1 VHDKFQLL
9 KMADEI
15 SNPRLEYTGWADW
28 GKEICYKENAT
39 TAELCGPKD
48 ACHTK
53 GLLLPLFLEV
63 TWPKEARAV
72 IYFVGLC
79 YSFLGVSIVADV
91 FMCAIEKITSKT
103 KQIHVAGQGDKG
115 EEEIGGPEV
124 IEVPVWNGTV
134 ANLTLMA
141 LGSSAPEILLS
152 VIEIV
157 GNNFEA
163 GELGPGTIVGSAAFN
178 LLVISAVCVVG
189 VPKGETRRIDIIVVF
204 AVTSFFC
211 VFAYI
216 WLLIIL
222 KVSTP
227 NVVDIWE
234 AVMTFL
240 FFPILV
246 VLAYC
251 ADKGW
256 MDFLMCKTCTK
267 SSGLEVMDKQRQIE
281 LGTVQPGETE
291 EMLRTQDYFKNGQL
305 DKNGLVKFIKDVK
318 KNTKL
323 SDEDAAVLA
332 ASKIVDSKPHSRM
345 WYRIGAVRNMT
356 GGRKTQPATKMSDKL
371 KEVYDAINENPDA
384 PNIQWPDE
392 GEEKAIIEFHA
403 STAAVME
410 SIGTY
415 KLHIIRHGR
424 MDETVKVRLET
435 IDGSAVEEEDYKPLN
450 ETLTFEPNE
459 RTKEIGLEIVDDN
472 QWEPDEE
479 FFVKLT
485 LIPQESENVR
495 LGRTSIMEITILNDD
510 EPGTITFEKRGYLVK
525 ESCGEAE
532 IAVLRQNGAD
542 GQISIKWRTIDKSA
556 VGGKDYTG
564 GEDVCQFEHG
574 ETHQLIKIPIIDDM
588 EFEKDE
594 NFEIE
599 LFEPEGGAKL
609 GKINRTAVT
618 ITNDDEFNSVL
629 NKMLLMTNANVD
641 SMRVHHE
648 TWAQQLKDAMN
659 VNGGDVENAST
670 ADYIMHF
677 LTFGFKIIFAL
688 IPPAG
693 MGGGWPCFFVSLGM
707 IGLLTAIVG
716 DLASIF
722 GCLVGLKD
730 SVTAITFVALGTS
743 LPDTFASKAA
753 ATAERSADNA
763 IGNVTGSNSVN
774 VFLGLGLPWMMASIY
789 HAIKGNEFAVKDE
802 ALGFSVLLYSIT
814 TILAIILLML
824 RRKLNIFGNAE
835 LGGTV
840 TPKYVSGIILVLLWF
855 SYVLLSSL
863 QAYEKIKAPF

>member
-1 VHDKFQLL
+1 
-9 KMADEI
+9 MEEWYEN
-15 SNPRLEYTGWADW
+15 STT
-28 GKEICYKENAT
+28 ICYKSGNE
-39 TAELCGPKD
+39 EVQEWCGDKD
-48 ACHTK
+48 KCHS

-63 TWPKEARAV
+63 TWPKELRAV
-72 IYFVGLC
+72 LYFIGLC

-103 KQIHVAGQGDKG
+103 KQIHVAGSDGDKDA
-115 EEEIGGPEV
+115 GPEY

-157 GNNFEA
+157 GNNFKA

-178 LLVISAVCVVG
+178 LLCISAVCVVG

-204 AVTSFFC
+204 GITAFFS

-227 NVVDIWE
+227 DEVSIWE

-246 VLAYC
+246 IISYFG
-251 ADKGW
+251 DKGW
-256 MDFLMCKTCTK
+256 LDFVKCQFCGK
-267 SSGLEVMDKQRQIE
+267 SSGMDTDKDKARQIE

-392 GEEKAIIEFHA
+392 GEEKAIIEFHS
-403 STAAVME
+403 STAAVLE

-415 KLHIIRHGR
+415 KLNILRHGR

-435 IDGSAVEEEDYKPLN
+435 IDGSAVREEDYKPLN

-459 RTKEIGLEIVDDN
+459 RSKEIGLEIVDDN

-495 LGRTSIMEITILNDD
+495 LGRTSIIEITILNDD

-532 IAVLRQNGAD
+532 VAVLRQNGAD
-542 GQISIKWRTIDKSA
+542 GEISIKWRTIDKQA
-556 VGGKDYTG
+556 VNNRDYIG
-564 GEDVCQFEHG
+564 GEDVVHFKHG
-574 ETHQLIKIPIIDDM
+574 ETNQLIKIPIIDDM

-599 LFEPEGGAKL
+599 LFEPEGGAKI

-629 NKMLLMTNANVD
+629 NRMLLMTNANVD
-641 SMRVHHE
+641 SMKVHHE

-670 ADYIMHF
+670 GDYIMHF

-716 DLASIF
+716 DLAGIF

-753 ATAERSADNA
+753 ATAERTADNA

-774 VFLGLGLPWMMASIY
+774 VFLGLGLPWMIASFY
-789 HAIKGNEFAVKDE
+789 WWSKGEKFIVEDP

-814 TILAIILLML
+814 AILAICLLML
-824 RRKLNIFGNAE
+824 RRKLSLFGQAE
-835 LGGTV
+835 LGGAV
-840 TPKYVSGIILVLLWF
+840 GPKYVSGAILVLLWF
-855 SYVLLSSL
+855 TYVLMSSL
-863 QAYEKIKAPF
+863 QAYEQISAPF

>member
-1 VHDKFQLL
+1 MLYIKIRYIATAAFFHDFSDYKF
-9 KMADEI
+9 
-15 SNPRLEYTGWADW
+15 
-28 GKEICYKENAT
+28 
-39 TAELCGPKD
+39 
-48 ACHTK
+48 
-53 GLLLPLFLEV
+53 V
-63 TWPKEARAV
+63 
-72 IYFVGLC
+72 
-79 YSFLGVSIVADV
+79 
-91 FMCAIEKITSKT
+91 
-103 KQIHVAGQGDKG
+103 
-115 EEEIGGPEV
+115 
-124 IEVPVWNGTV
+124 
-134 ANLTLMA
+134 
-141 LGSSAPEILLS
+141 LLS
-152 VIEIV
+152 
-157 GNNFEA
+157 A
-163 GELGPGTIVGSAAFN
+163 
-178 LLVISAVCVVG
+178 
-189 VPKGETRRIDIIVVF
+189 
-204 AVTSFFC
+204 
-211 VFAYI
+211 
-216 WLLIIL
+216 
-222 KVSTP
+222 
-227 NVVDIWE
+227 
-234 AVMTFL
+234 
-240 FFPILV
+240 
-246 VLAYC
+246 
-251 ADKGW
+251 
-256 MDFLMCKTCTK
+256 
-267 SSGLEVMDKQRQIE
+267 
-281 LGTVQPGETE
+281 E

-410 SIGTY
+410 SIGIY
-415 KLHIIRHGR
+415 KMNVVRHGR

-542 GQISIKWRTIDKSA
+542 GEISIKWRTIDKSA
-556 VGGKDYTG
+556 VNGKDYTG
-564 GEDVCQFEHG
+564 GEDLVQFKHG
-574 ETHQLIKIPIIDDM
+574 ETNQVIKIPIIDDM

-599 LFEPEGGAKL
+599 LYEPEGGAKL

-641 SMRVHHE
+641 SMKVHHE

-670 ADYIMHF
+670 GDYIMHF

-693 MGGGWPCFFVSLGM
+693 IGGGWPCFFVSLGM
-707 IGLLTAIVG
+707 IGLLTAVVG
-716 DLASIF
+716 DLAAIF
-722 GCLVGLKD
+722 GCLVGLKN

-753 ATAERSADNA
+753 ATSERTADNA

-774 VFLGLGLPWMMASIY
+774 VFLGLGLPWMIASIY
-789 HAIKGNEFAVKDE
+789 WWSKNKVFEVKDE
-802 ALGFSVLLYSIT
+802 ALGFSVLLYSIAA
-814 TILAIILLML
+814 ILAIALLML
-824 RRKLNIFGNAE
+824 RRKLAFFGNAE

-840 TPKYVSGIILVLLWF
+840 APKFVSGAILVGLWF

-863 QAYEKIKAPF
+863 QAYGKITAPF

>member
-1 VHDKFQLL
+1 MEDPDAGYFEQWYEDGQAICFKNGSELTDIQTWCGAKDK
-9 KMADEI
+9 
-15 SNPRLEYTGWADW
+15 
-28 GKEICYKENAT
+28 
-39 TAELCGPKD
+39 
-48 ACHTK
+48 CHK

-72 IYFVGLC
+72 LYFIGLC
-79 YSFLGVSIVADV
+79 FSFLGVSIVADV

-103 KQIHVAGQGDKG
+103 KQIHVAGQDGDKDV
-115 EEEIGGPEV
+115 GPEV

-157 GNNFEA
+157 GNNFTA

-178 LLVISAVCVVG
+178 LLCISAVCVVG

-204 AVTSFFC
+204 GITAFFS

-222 KVSTP
+222 KVSSP
-227 NVVDIWE
+227 NKVEIWE
-234 AVMTFL
+234 AVLTFL
-240 FFPILV
+240 MFPILV
-246 VLAYC
+246 VVAY
-251 ADKGW
+251 AGDKGW
-256 MDFLMCKTCTK
+256 LDFLQCKPCTK
-267 SSGLEVMDKQRQIE
+267 SGMEVMDKQRQIE

-291 EMLRTQDYFKNGQL
+291 EMLRTQDYFKNGQM

-410 SIGTY
+410 SIGIY
-415 KLHIIRHGR
+415 KMNVVRHGR

-459 RTKEIGLEIVDDN
+459 RSKEIGLEIVDDN

-542 GQISIKWRTIDKSA
+542 GEISIKWRTIDKSA
-556 VGGKDYTG
+556 VSGRDYTG
-564 GEDVCQFEHG
+564 GEDLVQFKHG
-574 ETHQLIKIPIIDDM
+574 ETNQVIKIPIIDDM

-599 LFEPEGGAKL
+599 LYEPEGGAKL

-641 SMRVHHE
+641 SMKVHHE

-670 ADYIMHF
+670 GDYIMHF

-693 MGGGWPCFFVSLGM
+693 IGGGWPCFFVSLGM

-716 DLASIF
+716 DLAGIF

-753 ATAERSADNA
+753 ATSERTADNA

-774 VFLGLGLPWMMASIY
+774 VFLGLGLPWLIASIY
-789 HAIKGNEFAVKDE
+789 WGSQGKDFEVKDA
-802 ALGFSVLLYSIT
+802 ALGFSVLLYSIAA
-814 TILAIILLML
+814 ILAIALLML
-824 RRKLNIFGNAE
+824 RRKLALFGNAE

-840 TPKYVSGIILVLLWF
+840 APKYVSGAILVGLWF

-863 QAYEKIKAPF
+863 QAYGKITAPF

>member
-1 VHDKFQLL
+1 
-9 KMADEI
+9 MAEEWASDQTI
-15 SNPRLEYTGWADW
+15 GDWTGTGWADF
-28 GKEICYKENAT
+28 GKHICYRENIT
-39 TAELCGPKD
+39 TDTHCGPKD
-48 ACHTK
+48 DCHTK

-63 TWPKEARAV
+63 TWPREARAV

-157 GNNFEA
+157 GKNFEA

-204 AVTSFFC
+204 AITAFFS
-211 VFAYI
+211 VFAYV
-216 WLLIIL
+216 WLIIIL
-222 KVSTP
+222 KVSSP

-256 MDFLMCKTCTK
+256 MDFLMCKTCIK

-556 VGGKDYTG
+556 VSGKDYTG

-641 SMRVHHE
+641 NMRVHHE

-693 MGGGWPCFFVSLGM
+693 IGGGWPCFFVSLGM
-707 IGLLTAIVG
+707 IGLLTAVVG
-716 DLASIF
+716 DLAGIF

-789 HAIKGNEFAVKDE
+789 HAYMKTEGGFKVKDE

-814 TILAIILLML
+814 AILAIILLML

-863 QAYEKIKAPF
+863 QAYGKITAPF

>member
-1 VHDKFQLL
+1 
-9 KMADEI
+9 M
-15 SNPRLEYTGWADW
+15 LETD
-28 GKEICYKENAT
+28 T
-39 TAELCGPKD
+39 TWIGNKTHLCFGSEDPLCGGID
-48 ACHTK
+48 DCSQK
-53 GLLLPLFLEV
+53 GLLLPLFFEG
-63 TWPKEARAV
+63 TWPREARAV
-72 IYFVGLC
+72 LYFVALL

-103 KQIHVAGQGDKG
+103 KLIHIAGDSG
-115 EEEIGGPEV
+115 EGPES
-124 IEVPVWNGTV
+124 IEVSVWNGTV

-152 VIEIV
+152 VIEIM

-189 VPKGETRRIDIIVVF
+189 IPKGDTRRIDMIVVF
-204 AVTSFFC
+204 GITAFSSI
-211 VFAYI
+211 FAYI
-216 WLLIIL
+216 WILIIL
-222 KVSTP
+222 KVSSP
-227 NVVDIWE
+227 NVVDLWE
-234 AVMTFL
+234 AILTFL

-246 VLAYC
+246 VLAY
-251 ADKGW
+251 AGDKGW
-256 MDFLMCKTCTK
+256 LDFIKCQKK
-267 SSGLEVMDKQRQIE
+267 SGGPENSEKQRQIE
-281 LGTVQPGETE
+281 LGSFQPGETE
-291 EMLRTQDYFKNGQL
+291 EMLRTKDYFKNGQL
-305 DKNGLVKFIKDVK
+305 DKEGLVKFIKDVK

-356 GGRKTQPATKMSDKL
+356 GGRKTQPATKMNEKL

-384 PNIQWPDE
+384 PNLPDWPVDTE
-392 GEEKAIIEFHA
+392 QKSIIEFHS
-403 STAAVME
+403 STAAVLE

-415 KLHIIRHGR
+415 TFSLVRHGR
-424 MDETVKVRLET
+424 DDNTVKVRVET
-435 IDGSAVEEEDYKPLN
+435 IDGSAKEQEDYEPLN
-450 ETLTFEPNE
+450 ELLTFEP
-459 RTKEIGLEIVDDN
+459 KEYEKEVSVKIVDDN

-485 LIPQESENVR
+485 LVPGEESENVR

-510 EPGTITFEKRGYLVK
+510 EPGTIQFEKRGILVK

-532 IAVLRQNGAD
+532 VSVVRQNGAD
-542 GQISIKWRTIDKSA
+542 GEISIKYRTIDGTATES
-556 VGGKDYTG
+556 KDFIG
-564 GEDVCQFEHG
+564 GEGVVHFKHG
-574 ETHQLIKIPIIDDM
+574 ETHQFIKIAIIDDYQ
-588 EFEKDE
+588 FERDE

-629 NKMLLMTNANVD
+629 NKMLLMTNANLD
-641 SMRVHHE
+641 SMKVHHE

-659 VNGGDVENAST
+659 VNGGDVENAT
-670 ADYIMHF
+670 AGDYVMHF
-677 LTFGFKIIFAL
+677 LTFGFKILFAL

-693 MGGGWPCFFVSLGM
+693 MAGGWPCFFVSLGM

-716 DLASIF
+716 DLAGIF

-743 LPDTFASKAA
+743 LPDTFASKSAA
-753 ATAERSADNA
+753 VAERTADNA

-774 VFLGLGLPWMMASIY
+774 VFLGLGLPWMIASIY
-789 HAIKGNEFAVKDE
+789 HAANESVFRVDAGT
-802 ALGFSVLLYSIT
+802 LGFSVSLYAIT
-814 TILAIILLML
+814 AIICVGLLML
-824 RRKLNIFGNAE
+824 RRSLSVFGNAE
-835 LGGTV
+835 LGGPNG
-840 TPKYVSGIILVLLWF
+840 PKYVSGVILCILWF
-855 SYVLLSSL
+855 VYVLFSAL
-863 QAYEKIKAPF
+863 QAYGHIKVDF

>member
-1 VHDKFQLL
+1 MTDRLEA
-9 KMADEI
+9 MADI
-15 SNPRLEYTGWADW
+15 NWTGN
-28 GKEICYKENAT
+28 KSH
-39 TAELCGPKD
+39 LCFGGTEAGGWCGGID
-48 ACHTK
+48 ECSQK
-53 GLLLPLFLEV
+53 GLLLPLFFEG
-63 TWPKEARAV
+63 TWPREARAV
-72 IYFVGLC
+72 LYFVALL

-103 KQIHVAGQGDKG
+103 KLIHIAGDSD
-115 EEEIGGPEV
+115 EGPEA
-124 IEVPVWNGTV
+124 IEVSVWNGTV

-152 VIEIV
+152 IIEIV
-157 GNNFEA
+157 GNGFEA

-189 VPKGETRRIDIIVVF
+189 IPKGDTRRIDMIVVF
-204 AVTSFFC
+204 GITAFFSI
-211 VFAYI
+211 FAYI

-222 KVSTP
+222 KVSSP
-227 NVVDIWE
+227 NVVDMWE
-234 AVMTFL
+234 AIITFL

-256 MDFLMCKTCTK
+256 LDFLKCQKK
-267 SSGLEVMDKQRQIE
+267 SGGPETSEKQRQIE
-281 LGTVQPGETE
+281 LGSFQPGETE
-291 EMLRTQDYFKNGQL
+291 EMLRTKDYFKNGQL
-305 DKNGLVKFIKDVK
+305 DKEGLVKFIKDVK

-323 SDEDAAVLA
+323 SDEDAAILA

-356 GGRKTQPATKMSDKL
+356 GGRKTQPATKMNEKL
-371 KEVYDAINENPDA
+371 KEVYDAINENPEA
-384 PNIQWPDE
+384 PNITWPDE
-392 GEEKAIIEFHA
+392 GEQKSVIEFHS
-403 STAAVME
+403 STAAVLE

-415 KLHIIRHGR
+415 TFSLVRHGR
-424 MDETVKVRLET
+424 TDNTVKVRVET
-435 IDGSAVEEEDYKPLN
+435 IDGSAKEQEDYEPLN
-450 ETLTFEPNE
+450 EILTFEPNE
-459 RTKEIGLEIVDDN
+459 LEKEIGVKIVDDN

-485 LIPQESENVR
+485 LIPGKESEDVR

-510 EPGTITFEKRGYLVK
+510 EPGTIQFEKRGILVK

-532 IAVLRQNGAD
+532 VSVVRQNGAD
-542 GQISIKWRTIDKSA
+542 GEISVKYRTIDGSA
-556 VGGKDYTG
+556 VNNKDYTG
-564 GEDVCQFEHG
+564 GEGLVKFKHG
-574 ETHQLIKIPIIDDM
+574 ETHQFIKIPIIDDYQ
-588 EFEKDE
+588 FERDE

-629 NKMLLMTNANVD
+629 NRMLLMTNANLD
-641 SMRVHHE
+641 SMKVHHE

-659 VNGGDVENAST
+659 VNGGDVENAT
-670 ADYIMHF
+670 AGDYVMHF

-693 MGGGWPCFFVSLGM
+693 LAGGWPCFFVSLGM
-707 IGLLTAIVG
+707 IGILTAIVG
-716 DLASIF
+716 DLAGIF

-743 LPDTFASKAA
+743 LPDTFASKSAA
-753 ATAERSADNA
+753 VAERTADNA

-774 VFLGLGLPWMMASIY
+774 VFLGLGLPWMIASIY
-789 HAIKGNEFAVKDE
+789 HAVKGQTFNVDAG
-802 ALGFSVLLYSIT
+802 ALGFSVMLYTIT
-814 TILAIILLML
+814 AIVCVLLLMV
-824 RRKLNIFGNAE
+824 RRSLGVFGNAE
-835 LGGTV
+835 LGGPAG
-840 TPKYVSGIILVLLWF
+840 PKYASGVILCILWF
-855 SYVLLSSL
+855 SYVLFSAL
-863 QAYEKIKAPF
+863 QAYGHIEAPF

>member
-1 VHDKFQLL
+1 MVGKVED
-9 KMADEI
+9 I
-15 SNPRLEYTGWADW
+15 STILQANG
-28 GKEICYKENAT
+28 
-39 TAELCGPKD
+39 
-48 ACHTK
+48 
-53 GLLLPLFLEV
+53 
-63 TWPKEARAV
+63 
-72 IYFVGLC
+72 
-79 YSFLGVSIVADV
+79 
-91 FMCAIEKITSKT
+91 IT
-103 KQIHVAGQGDKG
+103 QGD
-115 EEEIGGPEV
+115 
-124 IEVPVWNGTV
+124 V
-134 ANLTLMA
+134 AKA
-141 LGSSAPEILLS
+141 
-152 VIEIV
+152 
-157 GNNFEA
+157 
-163 GELGPGTIVGSAAFN
+163 
-178 LLVISAVCVVG
+178 
-189 VPKGETRRIDIIVVF
+189 
-204 AVTSFFC
+204 
-211 VFAYI
+211 
-216 WLLIIL
+216 
-222 KVSTP
+222 
-227 NVVDIWE
+227 
-234 AVMTFL
+234 
-240 FFPILV
+240 
-246 VLAYC
+246 
-251 ADKGW
+251 
-256 MDFLMCKTCTK
+256 
-267 SSGLEVMDKQRQIE
+267 
-281 LGTVQPGETE
+281 E

-384 PNIQWPDE
+384 PNIEWPDE
-392 GEEKAIIEFHA
+392 GEEKAIIEFHS
-403 STAAVME
+403 STAAVLE

-542 GQISIKWRTIDKSA
+542 GEISIKWRTIDKSA
-556 VGGKDYTG
+556 VNGKDYKGTS
-564 GEDVCQFEHG
+564 EDKESRIEFKHG

-599 LFEPEGGAKL
+599 LYEPEGGAKL

-629 NKMLLMTNANVD
+629 NRMLLMTNANVD
-641 SMRVHHE
+641 SMKVHHE

-659 VNGGDVENAST
+659 VNGGDVENAT
-670 ADYIMHF
+670 AGDYVMHF

-693 MGGGWPCFFVSLGM
+693 VAGGWPCFFVSLGM
-707 IGLLTAIVG
+707 IGVLTAIVG
-716 DLASIF
+716 DLAGIF

-753 ATAERSADNA
+753 AVAEKHADNA
-763 IGNVTGSNSVN
+763 VGNVTGSNSVN
-774 VFLGLGLPWMMASIY
+774 VFLGLGLPWMIASIY
-789 HAIKGNEFAVKDE
+789 HAANGGEFRVDAGT
-802 ALGFSVLLYSIT
+802 LGFSVSLYAIT
-814 TILAIILLML
+814 AIICVGLLML
-824 RRKLNIFGNAE
+824 RRSLSVFGNAE
-835 LGGTV
+835 LGGPNG
-840 TPKYVSGIILVLLWF
+840 PKYVSGVILCILWF
-855 SYVLLSSL
+855 VYVLFSAL
-863 QAYEKIKAPF
+863 QAYGHIKVDF

>member
-1 VHDKFQLL
+1 
-9 KMADEI
+9 MSCI
-15 SNPRLEYTGWADW
+15 
-28 GKEICYKENAT
+28 
-39 TAELCGPKD
+39 
-48 ACHTK
+48 
-53 GLLLPLFLEV
+53 
-63 TWPKEARAV
+63 
-72 IYFVGLC
+72 
-79 YSFLGVSIVADV
+79 
-91 FMCAIEKITSKT
+91 
-103 KQIHVAGQGDKG
+103 
-115 EEEIGGPEV
+115 
-124 IEVPVWNGTV
+124 
-134 ANLTLMA
+134 
-141 LGSSAPEILLS
+141 
-152 VIEIV
+152 
-157 GNNFEA
+157 
-163 GELGPGTIVGSAAFN
+163 
-178 LLVISAVCVVG
+178 
-189 VPKGETRRIDIIVVF
+189 
-204 AVTSFFC
+204 
-211 VFAYI
+211 
-216 WLLIIL
+216 
-222 KVSTP
+222 
-227 NVVDIWE
+227 
-234 AVMTFL
+234 
-240 FFPILV
+240 
-246 VLAYC
+246 
-251 ADKGW
+251 
-256 MDFLMCKTCTK
+256 K

-392 GEEKAIIEFHA
+392 GEEKAIIEFHS
-403 STAAVME
+403 STAAVLE

-542 GQISIKWRTIDKSA
+542 GEISIKWRTIDKSA
-556 VGGKDYTG
+556 VNGKDYKGTS
-564 GEDVCQFEHG
+564 EDKESRIEFKHG
-574 ETHQLIKIPIIDDM
+574 ETHQLIKIP
-588 EFEKDE
+588 
-594 NFEIE
+594 
-599 LFEPEGGAKL
+599 
-609 GKINRTAVT
+609 T
-618 ITNDDEFNSVL
+618 IDDEFNSVL
-629 NKMLLMTNANVD
+629 NRMLLMTNANVD
-641 SMRVHHE
+641 SMKVHHE

-659 VNGGDVENAST
+659 VNGGDVENAT
-670 ADYIMHF
+670 TGDYIMHF

-716 DLASIF
+716 DLAGIF

-753 ATAERSADNA
+753 ATAERTADNA

-774 VFLGLGLPWMMASIY
+774 VFLGLGLP
-789 HAIKGNEFAVKDE
+789 G
-802 ALGFSVLLYSIT
+802 
-814 TILAIILLML
+814 
-824 RRKLNIFGNAE
+824 
-835 LGGTV
+835 
-840 TPKYVSGIILVLLWF
+840 
-855 SYVLLSSL
+855 
-863 QAYEKIKAPF
+863 